1 MAQNGDKYFDFVCIC
16 IIMCENLAAIYNTG
30 DLAGTGVHI
39 PFVQNIWET
48 KHLLFLW
55 LFLYVL
61 SLMQSSKAAKIF
73 DARAKVLPWMLTR

>member
-30 DLAGTGVHI
+30 DLAGTGVLI
-39 PFVQNIWET
+39 PFVQNIRET
-48 KHLLFLW
+48 KHLR

-73 DARAKVLPWMLTR
+73 DARAKVLP